1 MIYNLYIATIA
12 LLCSGILFG
21 VLSALLAI
29 INTAYN
35 PSEAICHI
43 PGIILNFLDICSV
56 GIVSCTANSFFQQF
70 FAHFCRP

>member
-1 MIYNLYIATIA
+1 MIYELYIATIA

-29 INTAYN
+29 VNTAYN

-43 PGIILNFLDICSV
+43 PGKEQSSLYMTIFDNTTRASSSSV
-56 GIVSCTANSFFQQF
+56 ANG
-70 FAHFCRP
+70 RL

>member
-43 PGIILNFLDICSV
+43 PGINCKLLD
-56 GIVSCTANSFFQQF
+56 
-70 FAHFCRP
+70 